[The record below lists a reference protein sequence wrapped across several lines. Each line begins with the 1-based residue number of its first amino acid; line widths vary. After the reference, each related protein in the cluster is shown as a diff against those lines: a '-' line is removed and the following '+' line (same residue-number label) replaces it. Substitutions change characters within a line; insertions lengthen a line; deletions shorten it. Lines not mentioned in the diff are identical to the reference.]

1 MPSIYDLKPRF
12 QQLLRPLTQAL
23 HRAGVTANAVTL
35 TATAASMLYGVLM
48 LYGARWRWPFLFLP
62 LFMFVRM
69 AFNAVDGMLAREHNQ
84 QTRAGAILNETGD
97 VISDA
102 ALFAPFALL
111 PGVQPALVMT
121 VIFLSTLS
129 EFVGVLAQVVGGTR
143 RYDGPLGKSDRA
155 ALFGAIGLAVGLGWP
170 VHLYLNT
177 AFTIATALLCWTGWN
192 RARHAF

>member
-1 MPSIYDLKPRF
+1 MPTIYDLKPRF
-12 QQLLRPLTQAL
+12 QQLLRPFTRTL
-23 HRAGVTANAVTL
+23 HRAGFTANAVTL
-35 TATAASMLYGVLM
+35 AAAVASVAYGALMSYGV
-48 LYGARWRWPFLFLP
+48 RWRWPFLFLP

-84 QTRAGAILNETGD
+84 QSKAGAILNETGD
-97 VISDA
+97 VVSDA

-111 PGVQPALVMT
+111 PGVQPALVAL
-121 VIFLSTLS
+121 VIFLSTLT

-170 VHLYLNT
+170 VHAYLNT
-177 AFTIATALLCWTGWN
+177 AFAIAAALLCWTGWN